1 MDHPSQIG
9 KYAIEKFLGGG
20 MSNVYRAK
28 DTVLGR
34 RVALKILTSAGAADE
49 ESKTRFLLEARMASN
64 IVHENIISIYDFGE
78 AEGRPFIVMEYL
90 EGESLRAAIRH
101 GRTGDMA
108 HRMKIALQIA
118 RAVDYIH
125 SKKVIHRDIKPE
137 NIHVE
142 PSGKVKMMDFGIAK
156 VDGMQL
162 TRAGFTLGT
171 PYYMAPEQVLGK
183 TLTPQADVYAFGVML
198 FELISGTRAV
208 SGDKVERIFE
218 NILHQPLDMAP
229 LQAAGAPE
237 TVINLI
243 ARCTAK
249 PPAQRPH
256 GLGAVAEEIENMFGT
271 RGDPPAQRQFA
282 RIATPAALPNE
293 GARDSRA
300 ELASL
305 PASLSASL
313 SALPPASSPVTFPA
327 TGPITGHA
335 SRPDSALA
343 GLPPWLESRMERL
356 PPKLR
361 TQGALMAM
369 AGGVVFMG
377 FMLIY
382 VVLALAHVV

>member
-1 MDHPSQIG
+1 
-9 KYAIEKFLGGG
+9 

-34 RVALKILTSAGAADE
+34 RVALKILTPAGAADE

-78 AEGRPFIVMEYL
+78 DDGRPFIVMEYL
-90 EGESLRAAIRH
+90 EGESLRAAIRN

-118 RAVDYIH
+118 RAVDHIH

-137 NIHVE
+137 NIHVDA
-142 PSGKVKMMDFGIAK
+142 SGKVKMMDFGIAK
-156 VDGMQL
+156 ADGMQL

-208 SGDKVERIFE
+208 SGDKVEKIFE
-218 NILHQPLDMAP
+218 NILNQRLDMAP
-229 LQAAGAPE
+229 LVAAGAPDA
-237 TVINLI
+237 VVDLI

-256 GLGAVAEEIENMFGT
+256 GLGAVAEEIESMLMP
-271 RGDPPAQRQFA
+271 RGDALAPRPFTQHSARVVTPPS
-282 RIATPAALPNE
+282 E
-293 GARDSRA
+293 GVPDSRFQ
-300 ELASL
+300 
-305 PASLSASL
+305 
-313 SALPPASSPVTFPA
+313 PASSPVA
-327 TGPITGHA
+327 GPKA
-335 SRPDSALA
+335 APSVALA
-343 GLPPWLESRMERL
+343 GLPPWLESRIEKL
-356 PPKLR
+356 PPQLR
-361 TQGALMAM
+361 TEGALMAM
-369 AGGVVFMG
+369 AGGAVFVG